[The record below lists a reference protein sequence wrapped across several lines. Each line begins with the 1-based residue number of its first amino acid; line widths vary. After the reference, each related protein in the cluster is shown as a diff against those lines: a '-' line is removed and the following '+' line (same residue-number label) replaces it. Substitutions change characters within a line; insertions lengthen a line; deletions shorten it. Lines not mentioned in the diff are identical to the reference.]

1 LFSALAGA
9 PIALLPRRTHIQNR
23 IQEAIFTMR
32 RGTALSL
39 AFVFLSCFTVAV
51 WAAPLITAEITF
63 LRGAPELQS
72 ISGKIDAVGESQ
84 FTLTVGRGQKPGKL
98 VFLIEE
104 DTKFEGSLTI
114 GTQATVDYRSEG
126 QRNIATRVTV
136 LPASGFQS
144 Y

>member
-1 LFSALAGA
+1 
-9 PIALLPRRTHIQNR
+9 
-23 IQEAIFTMR
+23 MR